1 MEFKKLRPWRPDSRN
16 GVSGEPGAV
25 HLAAGRTG
33 MSRDNSKKDG
43 QSQVIT
49 PAPIDVMRDTLAT
62 EIKPLWTG
70 DDSKPFWSG
79 DDDALFWGGGAEH
92 ARELK
97 SRLLEAFSDLDWAAG
112 EECPNTEAG
121 PRVPLELFLEFLQ
134 AYLGDQSDD
143 RGIHLLEAWD
153 RCKGLTSEDL
163 PGRRLNRIARWVWT
177 KKDRDDI
184 WEPFLA
190 QE

>member
-1 MEFKKLRPWRPDSRN
+1 
-16 GVSGEPGAV
+16 
-25 HLAAGRTG
+25 

-97 SRLLEAFSDLDWAAG
+97 SRLLEAFGGFVARPWTRIKCLSVMGPSCAG
-112 EECPNTEAG
+112 SRPYFRNSVSTRTPCLMN
-121 PRVPLELFLEFLQ
+121 
-134 AYLGDQSDD
+134 
-143 RGIHLLEAWD
+143 
-153 RCKGLTSEDL
+153 SE
-163 PGRRLNRIARWVWT
+163 I
-177 KKDRDDI
+177 
-184 WEPFLA
+184 
-190 QE
+190 